1 MEPKYIKTG
10 EDNKYEY
17 YRNDSE
23 VLSDN
28 GEEEIY
34 EAILN
39 TKDKFNVKINNKEI
53 IIKKRTVNRI
63 MILSDSQPEEQILF
77 SHYKT
82 VEHNKSNDKIKT
94 QVLLNENLNPKNQN
108 EQPHSKPYKKINEPL
123 SDNNIN
129 KNSIVSDNNTNKN
142 TVVINIPSY
151 NNNYD
156 DNDNIM
162 FKRTENADNLL
173 LVGLPT
179 QAVKAKWFYLL
190 LVLSGLINIIYFIYC
205 VAEIKFLVNIFV
217 IMLFGLFQIFT
228 GFLGFN
234 KINKRIYNDK
244 MLYIFTIICSILP
257 IINVILILVS
267 DKTND
272 HIAFGIIVNIFAI
285 IFSVLCIVFTNQLN
299 KKGVLTR
306 SNQMEQ
312 LL

>member
-108 EQPHSKPYKKINEPL
+108 EQPHSKPYKK
-123 SDNNIN
+123 
-129 KNSIVSDNNTNKN
+129 
-142 TVVINIPSY
+142 
-151 NNNYD
+151 
-156 DNDNIM
+156 
-162 FKRTENADNLL
+162 
-173 LVGLPT
+173 
-179 QAVKAKWFYLL
+179 
-190 LVLSGLINIIYFIYC
+190 
-205 VAEIKFLVNIFV
+205 
-217 IMLFGLFQIFT
+217 
-228 GFLGFN
+228 
-234 KINKRIYNDK
+234 
-244 MLYIFTIICSILP
+244 
-257 IINVILILVS
+257 
-267 DKTND
+267 
-272 HIAFGIIVNIFAI
+272 
-285 IFSVLCIVFTNQLN
+285 
-299 KKGVLTR
+299 
-306 SNQMEQ
+306 
-312 LL
+312 